1 MILPSNWFQPSLTSK
16 QRQILSMIF
25 KHASQCNDWQSLD
38 RAQKIIFEHTSF
50 VVTFVICS
58 LLLLCSAKYCFS
70 WSWTYFTNS
79 VRMISFSAQV
89 GVYLLPL
96 FHFLPFCRNFQ
107 AAPFWTLDLLCQL
120 CQNKS
125 FLALYLKLVVAP
137 CLGRLPASSKV
148 HILAVAFT
156 CILSSLFFYL
166 HQDSLIYWAQWSM
179 I

>member
-1 MILPSNWFQPSLTSK
+1 MCSFHFVILSSNRFQPSLTSY
-16 QRQILSMIF
+16 QRHFHSMIF

-38 RAQKIIFEHTSF
+38 RAQKIIFDHTSF

-96 FHFLPFCRNFQ
+96 CHFLPFLSEFSGSSILK
-107 AAPFWTLDLLCQL
+107 PGLTLPTL
-120 CQNKS
+120 
-125 FLALYLKLVVAP
+125 
-137 CLGRLPASSKV
+137 SK
-148 HILAVAFT
+148 
-156 CILSSLFFYL
+156 
-166 HQDSLIYWAQWSM
+166 
-179 I
+179 

>member
-1 MILPSNWFQPSLTSK
+1 MVFK
-16 QRQILSMIF
+16 Q
-25 KHASQCNDWQSLD
+25 ANQCNDWQSLD

-79 VRMISFSAQV
+79 VRIISFSVQTGITIV
-89 GVYLLPL
+89 
-96 FHFLPFCRNFQ
+96 PFFVFFCQNFQ
-107 AAPFWTLDLLCQL
+107 AATFLTLDILCQL

-137 CLGRLPASSKV
+137 GLGRLPASSKV

-166 HQDSLIYWAQWSM
+166 HRRCS
-179 I
+179 

>member
-50 VVTFVICS
+50 VVCS

-89 GVYLLPL
+89 GVYLLPMC
-96 FHFLPFCRNFQ
+96 HFFCRNFQ
-107 AAPFWTLDLLCQL
+107 AAPFLTLDLLCQL

-166 HQDSLIYWAQWSM
+166 HQDSLIY
-179 I
+179 

>member
-1 MILPSNWFQPSLTSK
+1 MILSSNRFQPSLTSK

-25 KHASQCNDWQSLD
+25 KQASQCNDWQSFD
-38 RAQKIIFEHTSF
+38 SAQKIIFDRTSF

-96 FHFLPFCRNFQ
+96 CHFFCLFCRNFQ
-107 AAPFWTLDLLCQL
+107 AAPFLTLDLLCQL

-148 HILAVAFT
+148 HILAVAFS
-156 CILSSLFFYL
+156 CILSSLFF
-166 HQDSLIYWAQWSM
+166 
-179 I
+179 